1 MEDSDVLDYEA
12 AWPEQKGKR
21 MAGYALHLLERVR
34 ETDVWKIVHVSRA
47 LSSGNSSAQFKAAV
61 VPLLIQ
67 TIQESLVAFGCWG
80 MAQAFWKN
88 LSECH
93 PDVPKMVAQLYNNS
107 ISPEEFTDVLFA
119 IFEEDTFK
127 LSAITQMATE
137 VYTHLCVAFM
147 NPGGTRSKSGTPAT
161 IPESVESTLDDI
173 LAEFDATE
181 PWGKRRQQVLKKLVF
196 LRDGGRCPLTL
207 LTFKGFS
214 IPYYSKAT
222 LCHIIPNS
230 IASPDK
236 LDPFKMILLFAGKD
250 VAESVRAELNSLG
263 NVVNFDTGISV
274 VFDDLMF
281 GIEAKEEN
289 NEVQYYFRSAPGHS
303 SLETTPFR
311 IQPNDRITFGAGP
324 FGEKLGRGPNPKL
337 CNLHWAIVRVANMSG
352 AAEIFREERDE
363 QLENTS
369 ALLSTHYLDA
379 QLGKFMMEGRTDGSF
394 TERGMASYA

>member
-1 MEDSDVLDYEA
+1 MADSDVLDYEA

-21 MAGYALHLLERVR
+21 MAGYALRLLERVR
-34 ETDVWKIVHVSRA
+34 ETDVWKIVPA

-93 PDVPKMVAQLYNNS
+93 PDVPKMVAHLYNDS
-107 ISPEEFTDVLFA
+107 IILEQFTNVLFA
-119 IFEEDTFK
+119 IFEEDTSK

-147 NPGGTRSKSGTPAT
+147 NPGGTRSKPGTPAT

-173 LAEFDATE
+173 LVEFAATE
-181 PWGKRRQQVLKKLVF
+181 PWGKRRQQVLNRLVF

-207 LTFKGFS
+207 LTFKGFG
-214 IPYYSKAT
+214 IPYDSEAT

-236 LDPFKMILLFAGKD
+236 IHPLKMILLFAGKD

-274 VFDDLMF
+274 IFDDLMF

-289 NEVQYYFRSAPGHS
+289 NEVQYYFRRAPGHS
-303 SLETTPFR
+303 SPETTAFR
-311 IQPNDRITFGAGP
+311 IQPNARITFGAGP

-352 AAEIFREERDE
+352 AAEIFGEERDE
-363 QLENTS
+363 QLENAS

-379 QLGKFMMEGRTDGSF
+379 QLDKFVMEGWKDGSF
-394 TERGMASYA
+394 TERGMASYV